1 MDISIIGFCLGL
13 LLLIIPCYFLYFYKT
28 GLVKDTIVAASR
40 MIIQLFLIAF
50 YLEYLFKWNNVWINL
65 AWVVVMTVVA
75 VMTVLN
81 RTGLN
86 RKLLLIPA
94 FGAFLFSVLFITGY
108 FLGFVVQLDSIFD
121 ARYFVPVSG
130 MVLGNMLTANVIALN
145 AFYSGI
151 RRESNYYRYLL
162 GNGATLQEAL
172 KPFMRDA
179 LIKSFNPT
187 IASMAVMGLVA
198 LPGTMTG
205 QILGGSS
212 PTVAIKYQIM
222 IMISIFASSLISVL
236 ITLWVTRRNAFA
248 PNGLLKEG
256 V

>member
-1 MDISIIGFCLGL
+1 MDISIIGFTLGL
-13 LLLIIPCYFLYFYKT
+13 LLLVIPCYYLYFYRT
-28 GLVKDTIVAASR
+28 GLVKDTLIAALR
-40 MIIQLFLIAF
+40 MVVQLFLIAV
-50 YLEYLFKWNNVWINL
+50 YLEYLFRWNNVWLNL
-65 AWVVVMTVVA
+65 LWVVIMTVVA
-75 VMTVLN
+75 VMTVLK
-81 RTGLN
+81 RTKLS
-86 RKLLLIPA
+86 RKLLLLPA
-94 FGAFLFSVLFITGY
+94 FAAFLFSVLFIAGY
-108 FLGFVVQLDSIFD
+108 FLGLVVQLDSVFE

-130 MVLGNMLTANVIALN
+130 MILGNMLTANVIALN

-162 GNGATLQEAL
+162 GNGATQQEAL
-172 KPFMRDA
+172 RPFMRDA
-179 LIKSFNPT
+179 LVKSFNPT

-236 ITLWVTRRNAFA
+236 ITLWITRRKAFQA
-248 PNGLLKEG
+248 NGLLNEAI
-256 V
+256 

>member
-1 MDISIIGFCLGL
+1 MDISILGFIFGL
-13 LLLIIPCYFLYFYKT
+13 LLLLIPCYYLWFYRT
-28 GLVKDTIVAASR
+28 GLVKDTLTAATR
-40 MIIQLFLIAF
+40 MIIQLFLIAI
-50 YLEYLFKWNNVWINL
+50 YLEYLFKWNNIWLNL
-65 AWVVVMTVVA
+65 LWVVIMTVVA
-75 VMTVLN
+75 VMTVLK
-81 RTGLN
+81 RTKLS
-86 RKLLLIPA
+86 RKLLLLPA
-94 FGAFLFSVLFITGY
+94 FAAFLFSVLFIVGY
-108 FLGFVVQLDSIFD
+108 FLGIVVQHDSISE

-130 MVLGNMLTANVIALN
+130 MVLGNMLSANVIALN

-162 GNGATLQEAL
+162 GNGATQQEAL
-172 KPFMRDA
+172 RPFMRDA

-236 ITLWVTRRNAFA
+236 ITLWLTRRKTFQA
-248 PNGLLKEG
+248 NGLLNDAI
-256 V
+256 